1 MVRPVKR
8 RMATVVQTKQ
18 LLEAVCYIRQQKQI
32 PNLDRISKY
41 MQREHSMSLA
51 ECRRNLNSVVNDGFI
66 TEYTALGFKG
76 QRTGLEQEGYKI
88 PTPEEEDLVN
98 MRDDHDWYCFTC
110 HKSGEMLLCS
120 ECFRAYHTQCTAEE
134 YGGSKFTCSICRA
147 GKKKNKMKKKMLN
160 TLLSYTI
167 LRLREKTKELHKIG
181 TKSDEELFRQFAY
194 QRMDLNAMEMKVQA
208 SRYKCL
214 EEFYADT
221 QTIHHNCVLVYGD
234 VPGGMTEL
242 ANIMLRDCKYDL
254 DEIELC
260 PNCYYMSNAKPDQ
273 WFCQPCNP
281 PHDLVY
287 AKMKGFGYWPAKVIN
302 EVDGKMDVR
311 FFGGWHQR
319 AVIAAEYIR
328 PVTTK
333 LSTMTIKR
341 TPGFTKAC
349 QELKIHQELLD
360 ERERELQNSS
370 KEEGFEEE
378 EEEERGRKEEE
389 SLPEWRGEEEVEEE
403 EVDNPQVTS
412 TSVVG
417 PKRKHKSSSV
427 RAPPTDEGIVVTS
440 SEDKVTQPGGS
451 GRKSAVKAPPDTVST
466 HVQTV
471 RTKTH
476 VVGTQTVKSDT
487 QDEEDEEDEPAKKMP
502 RLSPPQRPSEADVQA
517 RLDRASAEVA
527 ERLKKQH
534 EEDKNKALKE
544 LTDRL
549 KIDFEEDKQVAVAR
563 AMTNVSREIEKARK
577 AAEEKFKTEY
587 MEEMKKLAT
596 KHKEHISQTKK
607 KQWCFNCEEEAMYH
621 CCWNTSYC
629 SVRCQQ
635 EHWHKEHKRVCRRK
649 R

>member
-8 RMATVVQTKQ
+8 RQATVVQTKQ
-18 LLEAVCYIRQQKQI
+18 LLEAVSYIRQQKQI
-32 PNLDRISKY
+32 PNVDRISKY
-41 MQREHSMSLA
+41 MQREHGMSLS

-66 TEYTALGFKG
+66 IEYTALGFKG

-88 PTPEEEDLVN
+88 PSSDEEDI
-98 MRDDHDWYCFTC
+98 MMDDHDWYCFTC
-110 HKSGEMLLCS
+110 HKPGEMLLCS
-120 ECFRAYHTQCTAEE
+120 ECFRVYHTQCTEE
-134 YGGSKFTCSICRA
+134 DYSGPKFTCSICKA

-181 TKSDEELFRQFAY
+181 TKSEEELFRQFVY
-194 QRMDLNAMEMKVQA
+194 QRMDLNAMEIKVQA

-221 QTIHHNCVLVYGD
+221 QTIHHNCILIYGD

-319 AVIAAEYIR
+319 AVIPAEYIR
-328 PVTTK
+328 PVTTS
-333 LSTMTIKR
+333 LSTLPIKR
-341 TPGFTKAC
+341 TVGFTKAC
-349 QELKIHQELLD
+349 KELKIHQQLLE
-360 ERERELQNSS
+360 EREREYQDISS
-370 KEEGFEEE
+370 KEGLEQEEEEVEKKEEEESPQWEEE
-378 EEEERGRKEEE
+378 EEEE
-389 SLPEWRGEEEVEEE
+389 
-403 EVDNPQVTS
+403 VDNRQVTS
-412 TSVVG
+412 TSVDT
-417 PKRKHKSSSV
+417 KRKRKSSSV
-427 RAPPTDEGIVVTS
+427 KAAPADEAIVVTS
-440 SEDKVTQPGGS
+440 SEDKVTQPRGS
-451 GRKSAVKAPPDTVST
+451 GRKATVKAPPVMVSREM
-466 HVQTV
+466 QTV

-487 QDEEDEEDEPAKKMP
+487 QDDDEDEEPAKKMP
-502 RLSPPQRPSEADVQA
+502 RLSPPHRPSEAEIQA
-517 RLDRASAEVA
+517 RLDKASTEVT

-549 KIDFEEDKQVAVAR
+549 KKDFEEDKQAAVAR

-577 AAEEKFKTEY
+577 AAEEKFKEQY

-596 KHKEHISQTKK
+596 KHKEAISQTKK

-621 CCWNTSYC
+621 CCWNTAYC